1 MLIDDR
7 LQALRK
13 ERNLSPGDIEKR
25 TGLIRTHLS
34 QRKLSQPKV
43 WVR

>member
-1 MLIDDR
+1 MLIGDR

-13 ERNLSPGDIEKR
+13 EQNLSLGIENR
-25 TGLIRTHLS
+25 TGLIRTYLT

-43 WVR
+43 RVR